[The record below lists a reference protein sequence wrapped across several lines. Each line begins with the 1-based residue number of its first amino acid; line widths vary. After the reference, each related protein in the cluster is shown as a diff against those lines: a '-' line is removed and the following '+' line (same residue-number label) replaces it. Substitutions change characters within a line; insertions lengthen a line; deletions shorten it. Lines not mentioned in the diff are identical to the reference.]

1 MPSYRALASVLL
13 ALVAAIPAQA
23 QVIYKYHDAKG
34 AVVLSNRRLSDKA
47 QPFDYM
53 RLPAGT
59 DLAKVLPFIR
69 YYCRRYHVDPD
80 IIRAM
85 VSVESDFDM
94 AAVSPK
100 GAEGLMQIMP
110 GTGRDLGLLD
120 PFDGSQNLE
129 AGIRYFKSL
138 LDAFGDVRLALAA
151 YNAGPARVT
160 KSGGIPDIPETRAY
174 VDRVLA
180 LYVGKGHAVP

>member
-1 MPSYRALASVLL
+1 MSTRLAAGLLL
-13 ALVAAIPAQA
+13 AVLVAAAPVAA
-23 QVIYKYHDAKG
+23 QVIYQSRDAKG
-34 AVVLSNRRLSDKA
+34 GLVLSNRRLSENA

-53 RLPAGT
+53 RLPSGT
-59 DLAKVLPFIR
+59 DLGKVIPFIR
-69 YYCRRYHVDPD
+69 YYCRRHHVDPNL
-80 IIRAM
+80 IRAM
-85 VSVESDFDM
+85 VEVESGFDFT
-94 AAVSPK
+94 AVSPK

-110 GTGRDLGLLD
+110 GTGRDLGLVN

-138 LDAFGDVRLALAA
+138 LDAFGDTRLALAA

-160 KSGGIPDIPETRAY
+160 KAGGVPDIPETRTY

-180 LYVGKGHAVP
+180 RYGGS

>member
-1 MPSYRALASVLL
+1 MANSRVPACVVLCLCLATNAWS
-13 ALVAAIPAQA
+13 
-23 QVIYKYHDAKG
+23 QVIYQYRDAKG
-34 AVVLSNRRLSDKA
+34 ALVLSNRRLSERA

-53 RLPAGT
+53 RLPTGT
-59 DLAKVLPFIR
+59 DLAKVVPFIR

-80 IIRAM
+80 LIRAM
-85 VSVESDFDM
+85 VAVESDFDM
-94 AAVSPK
+94 SAVSPK

-110 GTGRDLGLLD
+110 GTGRDLGLLN

-138 LDAFGDVRLALAA
+138 LDAFGDIRLALAA

-160 KSGGIPDIPETRAY
+160 KTGGVPDIPETRAY

-180 LYVGKGHAVP
+180 LYAGR

>member
-1 MPSYRALASVLL
+1 
-13 ALVAAIPAQA
+13 
-23 QVIYKYHDAKG
+23 
-34 AVVLSNRRLSDKA
+34 
-47 QPFDYM
+47 M

-69 YYCRRYHVDPD
+69 YYCRRYRLDPNL
-80 IIRAM
+80 IRAM
-85 VSVESDFDM
+85 VTVESDFDL

-110 GTGRDLGLLD
+110 GTGRDMGLVD

-138 LDAFGDVRLALAA
+138 LDTFHDLRLALAA
-151 YNAGPARVT
+151 YNAGPARVA
-160 KSGGIPDIPETRAY
+160 KAGGVPDIPETQAY

-180 LYVGKGHAVP
+180 LYGRK